1 VPLILHGKTNKDG
14 EEQMHT
20 ATPQQVTPQWLRF
33 AAAESYSGL
42 GRTTLTRLINTGE
55 IRAARIGKS
64 IRVNRL
70 SLDEYME
77 RHVFGGIEG

>member
-1 VPLILHGKTNKDG
+1 
-14 EEQMHT
+14 MHT

-64 IRVNRL
+64 VRINRT

-77 RHVFGGIEG
+77 RHVLGANET

>member
-1 VPLILHGKTNKDG
+1 
-14 EEQMHT
+14 MHT
-20 ATPQQVTPQWLRF
+20 ATPQEVTPQWLRF

-42 GRTTLTRLINTGE
+42 GRTTLRRLINTGE

-64 IRVNRL
+64 IRINRH

-77 RHVFGGIEG
+77 RHVFGDIEG

>member
-1 VPLILHGKTNKDG
+1 
-14 EEQMHT
+14 MHT
-20 ATPQQVTPQWLRF
+20 ATPQEVTPQWLRF

-64 IRVNRL
+64 IRISRV

-77 RHVFGGIEG
+77 RNILGGVKG

>member
-1 VPLILHGKTNKDG
+1 
-14 EEQMHT
+14 MHT
-20 ATPQQVTPQWLRF
+20 ATPQEVTPQWLRF
-33 AAAESYSGL
+33 AAAERYSGL
-42 GRTTLTRLINTGE
+42 GRTTLRRLINTGE

>member
-1 VPLILHGKTNKDG
+1 
-14 EEQMHT
+14 MHT
-20 ATPQQVTPQWLRF
+20 ATPQKVTPQWLRF

-42 GRTTLTRLINTGE
+42 GRTTLRRLINTGE

-64 IRVNRL
+64 IRINRP

>member
-1 VPLILHGKTNKDG
+1 
-14 EEQMHT
+14 MHT
-20 ATPQQVTPQWLRF
+20 ATPQEVTPQWLRF

-64 IRVNRL
+64 VRINRI

-77 RHVFGGIEG
+77 RHVLGANEA

>member
-1 VPLILHGKTNKDG
+1 
-14 EEQMHT
+14 MHT
-20 ATPQQVTPQWLRF
+20 ATPQEVTPQWLRF

-64 IRVNRL
+64 VRINRT

-77 RHVFGGIEG
+77 RHVLGANET